1 MKKRL
6 WSGSHTLFF
15 LKLAGNITFLA
26 QKEAILIYKK
36 TEHVNHS
43 KVAFSKTKLALI
55 SKIHTTDLRI
65 LTSLSLRDSARHFE
79 MYF

>member
-26 QKEAILIYKK
+26 QKEAIYKE
-36 TEHVNHS
+36 TEHVSHS
-43 KVAFSKTKLALI
+43 KVAFSKTKLDLI

-65 LTSLSLRDSARHFE
+65 LNSLALHDSASHFE
-79 MYF
+79 I